1 MTALSTTCREELA
14 AALNESIDGVQTFAI
29 TPPVPPIPGMVIR
42 PDDPY
47 LVIDRV
53 GSRLSYMV
61 ALVLTIVTPAT
72 DISASVKNAEEMV
85 DLALE
90 HIPTGYSV
98 ERIST
103 PTLTD
108 LGAQGSAYT
117 TDVNITA
124 HVTKPREE
132 NHG

>member
-14 AALNESIDGVQTFAI
+14 AALNESIEGVQTFAI

-72 DISASVKNAEEMV
+72 DISASVKTAEEMV

-117 TDVNITA
+117 TDVNINA

>member
-1 MTALSTTCREELA
+1 MTALSTACREELA
-14 AALNESIDGVQTFAI
+14 LALNESIDGVQTFAI
-29 TPPVPPIPGMVIR
+29 TPPVAPIPGMVIR

-53 GSRLSYMV
+53 GSRLSYTV

-72 DISASVKNAEEMV
+72 DITASVRNAEAMV
-85 DLALE
+85 DTALQA
-90 HIPTGYSV
+90 IPTGYSV

-108 LGAQGSAYT
+108 MGAQGSAYT
-117 TDVNITA
+117 TDVNVLA
-124 HVTKPREE
+124 HVTAPRNEE
-132 NHG
+132 N

>member
-14 AALNESIDGVQTFAI
+14 AALNENIEGVQTFAI

-90 HIPTGYSV
+90 NIPTGYSV

-117 TDVNITA
+117 TDVNINA
-124 HVTKPREE
+124 HVTAPTGGK
-132 NHG
+132 

>member
-1 MTALSTTCREELA
+1 MTALSTACREELA
-14 AALNESIDGVQTFAI
+14 ASLNQSIDGVQTFAI
-29 TPPVPPIPGMVIR
+29 TPPVAPIPGMVIR

-53 GSRLSYMV
+53 GSRLSYTV

-72 DISASVKNAEEMV
+72 DITASVRTAEAMV
-85 DLALE
+85 DTALE
-90 HIPTGYSV
+90 AIPTGYSD

-108 LGAQGSAYT
+108 MGAQGSAYT
-117 TDVNITA
+117 TDVNVLA
-124 HVTKPREE
+124 HVTAPRKEE
-132 NHG
+132 N

>member
-1 MTALSTTCREELA
+1 M
-14 AALNESIDGVQTFAI
+14 
-29 TPPVPPIPGMVIR
+29 PPIPGMVIR

-117 TDVNITA
+117 TDVNINA

-132 NHG
+132 NNG

>member
-14 AALNESIDGVQTFAI
+14 AALNENIEGVQTFAI

-117 TDVNITA
+117 TDVNINA

>member
-1 MTALSTTCREELA
+1 
-14 AALNESIDGVQTFAI
+14 
-29 TPPVPPIPGMVIR
+29 MVIR

-53 GSRLSYMV
+53 GSRLSYTV

-72 DISASVKNAEEMV
+72 DITASVRNAEAMV
-85 DLALE
+85 DTALQA
-90 HIPTGYSV
+90 IPTGYSV

-108 LGAQGSAYT
+108 MGAQGSAYT
-117 TDVNITA
+117 TDVNVLA
-124 HVTKPREE
+124 HVTAPRNEE
-132 NHG
+132 N